1 MNDGQQHVLEA
12 LPTYTNYK
20 FNWKAKSIL
29 LNILISLQCLRDM
42 NRDHKDLSGG
52 KSVFFLSQTI
62 LHTISFLVLFFF
74 FVQNSMCCL
83 VLNQRC
89 PCNPISHKSNWLCRD
104 YVVFRTFYELLINV
118 NFVLIFRTQH
128 RLSLANDWTWCR
140 FSYSL
145 FSIFG

>member
-52 KSVFFLSQTI
+52 KSVFFSQTI
-62 LHTISFLVLFFF
+62 LHTISFLILFFF
-74 FVQNSMCCL
+74 RSKQYVLFGIESTVPVQS
-83 VLNQRC
+83 NQ
-89 PCNPISHKSNWLCRD
+89 P
-104 YVVFRTFYELLINV
+104 
-118 NFVLIFRTQH
+118 
-128 RLSLANDWTWCR
+128 
-140 FSYSL
+140 
-145 FSIFG
+145 